1 MKFLLVLTLCLG
13 SVGAFA
19 DEHMEG
25 KTFEEKKARFTQH
38 LDERLAHV
46 NEAKSCVA
54 AATDEAGLKACKE
67 KMRAHG
73 KEMRN
78 QWKAKKEEMK
88 AKKEETKAN
97 KKKK

>member
-13 SVGAFA
+13 SFGAFA

-25 KTFEEKKARFTQH
+25 KTFEEKKARMTQH

-54 AATDEAGLKACKE
+54 AATDEAGLKTCKE
-67 KMRAHG
+67 KMKARGQEMKG
-73 KEMRN
+73 KWKEKKEEMKEK
-78 QWKAKKEEMK
+78 WKAKKEE
-88 AKKEETKAN
+88 